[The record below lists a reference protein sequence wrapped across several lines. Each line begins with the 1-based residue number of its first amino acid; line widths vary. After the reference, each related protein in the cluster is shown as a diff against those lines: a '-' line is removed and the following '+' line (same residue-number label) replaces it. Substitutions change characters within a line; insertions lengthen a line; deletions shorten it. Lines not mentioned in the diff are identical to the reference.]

1 MECGDLVGGRFEIG
15 AVVREGGMGLVFRAF
30 DRETGRRCAVKTLLE
45 ASKTYLERFEREAA
59 LLSSLRHPAVVSY
72 VAHGLHAPG
81 VPYLVMD
88 WLDGEELGD
97 RLARGPLSLADAR
110 EVAARIGEALGAAHV
125 LGIVHRDVKP
135 SNIVLVAGDVTRATL
150 IDFGVAR
157 ADVGPRRTR
166 TGLVLGTPGYMAPEQ
181 ARASRDVD
189 ARADVYA
196 LGCVLFECL
205 TGKPPFAGEHPVAVL
220 AKVLLDEA
228 PRLASVAPATP
239 PDLDMLV
246 ARMLAKDPSRRPEDG
261 DAVARALR
269 TSRSS
274 ALPPNES
281 VMPESIT
288 DDERVVVHVILA
300 ARFGVDGRAT
310 DPHGRTIPDGQG
322 TLEAPAFVEG
332 LEQRFGLHVD
342 VLADG
347 SVLATVRP
355 GALGPKGGAA
365 RAAAIARDIATA
377 TGQAVAIASG
387 FERVKQGPSRP
398 RSDGERMPLGE
409 VVDRAVELSR
419 RAAREGLEGVVT
431 DDLTESFLDENAAM
445 DLRPLVGR
453 DRELAVLDGLIEE
466 IEHEHAAR
474 IAIVTSAPGGG
485 KSRLLAGALE
495 RFRDRDA
502 PPRVCSVRS
511 DETTSQTPL
520 AVATDVVFSLC
531 GIGGG
536 EPAHERRARLA
547 SRLETT
553 RLSSQS
559 KQHVLD
565 FVGDFIGATTSPS
578 LALLAARAD
587 AMTMSDHI
595 QRAFVDFLRGC
606 SAETLVLAIDDLQWC
621 DRATFRLL
629 EAAMRELEDV
639 PLCLIG
645 LARPAFDDAFP
656 AAFAERAL
664 TRLPLSPLGKRASEA
679 LVRDVMQQLGGE
691 AEGDVVTEI
700 VKRGEGN
707 PFMLAELARGA
718 REGQALGDLAGT
730 TAVVAS
736 RFEALSVESRRVLRA
751 ASIVGQRFSED
762 AVAAIVAA
770 EPSAAWLQTAWDDLE
785 RAEIIEPSAHVRAF
799 RHALLRDAAYA
810 TVTDDDKTR
819 GHKLAA
825 RYFEAVDGGAEIVAF
840 HAELGGETDQAA
852 RAYVDAAQSALDAID
867 LAGVLDR
874 VKAAIRCGA
883 SGKLLGRAHRLGA
896 EAAFWLGTLRESE
909 EHASQAI
916 ELVEPSTVDFFN
928 AAQYLVGSSSR
939 LGHAER
945 ALETTRRMLTSPAT
959 AATTAARATALL
971 TSSSFLPL
979 QGQVDLAKAIL
990 RDLKPVVAALAA
1002 ANPALPA
1009 RYSRSHAVCAMAS
1022 GDIVGFLASTREA
1035 AERFSMIGDRRS
1047 ELAQRANVAYA
1058 LLELGEHEY
1067 AAREGI
1073 AVAAEAE
1080 ALGLRNVVALAKQNA
1095 GYALVKSDSVE
1106 GVRLL
1111 HEALAEFTKQG
1122 HARMAGGTHIYLASA
1137 HFGAG
1142 NDDEAGRE
1150 IEAALADL
1158 ATTPPL
1164 RAYALAVRARIDVH
1178 RGEIARAETGA
1189 QEAMKL
1195 LESLGGIDSGEM
1207 EVYLAAAE
1215 AKLAAGDENAARVVV
1230 KRGRE
1235 RLEARAARVEDET
1248 RRATFLTNVTAN
1260 AELTK
1265 LAARLV
1271 PSKD

>member
-45 ASKTYLERFEREAA
+45 ASKTYIERFEREAA

-72 VAHGLHAPG
+72 VAHGFHG
-81 VPYLVMD
+81 REPYLVMD

-110 EVAARIGEALGAAHV
+110 EVAARIADALGAAHV

-135 SNIVLVAGDVTRATL
+135 SNVVLVSNDVTRATL

-228 PRLASVAPATP
+228 PRLASIAPAMP
-239 PDLDMLV
+239 PDLDALV
-246 ARMLAKDPSRRPEDG
+246 ARMLSKDPTRRPESG

-269 TSRSS
+269 ASRSS
-274 ALPPNES
+274 TLPPNES

-288 DDERVVVHVILA
+288 DDERVVVHVILS
-300 ARFGVDGRAT
+300 ARFGDAT
-310 DPHGRTIPDGQG
+310 DPHGRTIPDSEG
-322 TLEAPAFVEG
+322 TLEAPAFVEE
-332 LEQRFGLHVD
+332 LEERFGLHVD

-365 RAAAIARDIATA
+365 RAAAIARDLAA
-377 TGQAVAIASG
+377 AAGQAVAIASG
-387 FERVKQGPSRP
+387 FERVKRG
-398 RSDGERMPLGE
+398 MPLGD

-419 RAAREGLEGVVT
+419 RAAREGTTGVVT
-431 DDLTESFLDENAAM
+431 DELTESLLGEHSAP
-445 DLRPLVGR
+445 LRPLVGR
-453 DRELAVLDGLIEE
+453 DRELAVLDGLLDE
-466 IEHEHAAR
+466 IENEHAAR
-474 IAIVTSAPGGG
+474 IAVVTSPPGGG
-485 KSRLLAGALE
+485 KSRLLDAALE
-495 RFRDRDA
+495 RFRA
-502 PPRVCSVRS
+502 HETPPRVCSVRG
-511 DETTSQTPL
+511 DETTSQSPL
-520 AVATDVVFSLC
+520 GVATDVVFSLC

-536 EPAHERRARLA
+536 EPPHERRARLA
-547 SRLETT
+547 ARLETT

-559 KQHVLD
+559 RQRVLD
-565 FVGDFIGATTSPS
+565 FVGDVIGATTSPS

-606 SAETLVLAIDDLQWC
+606 SEELLVVAIDDLQWC

-629 EAAMRELEDV
+629 EAAMRELEDA

-645 LARPAFDDAFP
+645 LARPDFDDAFP

-664 TRLPLSPLGKRASEA
+664 TRLPLSPLGKRAAEA
-679 LVRDVMQQLGGE
+679 LVRDVIHQYGGDAR
-691 AEGDVVTEI
+691 AEVVTEI

-707 PFMLAELARGA
+707 AFMLAELARGA
-718 REGQALGDLAGT
+718 REGHALGEGGGT

-736 RFEALSVESRRVLRA
+736 RFEALPLEARRVLRA
-751 ASIVGQRFSED
+751 ASIVGQRFSEE
-762 AVAAIVAA
+762 AVAVIVGA
-770 EPSAAWLQTAWDDLE
+770 EPSAAWLQTAWDELE

-810 TVTDDDKTR
+810 TLTDDDKTR

-825 RYFEAVDGGAEIVAF
+825 RYFEAVDAGAAIVAH
-840 HAELGGETDQAA
+840 HAELGGDLDQAA

-867 LAGVLDR
+867 LAGANER

-883 SGKLLGRAHRLGA
+883 GGKLLGRAHRIA
-896 EAAFWLGTLRESE
+896 ADAAFWLGTLRDCED
-909 EHASQAI
+909 HAARAI
-916 ELVEPSTVDFFN
+916 DLVDPSTADFFT
-928 AAQYLVGSSSR
+928 AAQHLVASCSR
-939 LGHAER
+939 LGQAER
-945 ALETTRRMLTSPAT
+945 ALETTRRILTSPAT

-971 TSSSFLPL
+971 TAAAFLPL
-979 QGQVDLAKAIL
+979 QGQIDLAKAIL
-990 RDLKPVVAALAA
+990 RDLKPVVGALGGTH
-1002 ANPALPA
+1002 PALPA
-1009 RYSRSHAVCAMAS
+1009 RYSRSHSVCAMAS
-1022 GDIVGFLASTREA
+1022 GDIVGFLESTREA
-1035 AERFSMIGDRRS
+1035 AERFAAVGDRRN
-1047 ELAQRANVAYA
+1047 ELAQRGNVVYA
-1058 LLELGEHEY
+1058 LVELGEY
-1067 AAREGI
+1067 ASAATEG
-1073 AVAAEAE
+1073 ASVVADAE

-1095 GYALVKSDSVE
+1095 GYALVKNGAEDA
-1106 GVRLL
+1106 GVPLL
-1111 HEALAEFTKQG
+1111 REALAEFTTQG

-1137 HFGAG
+1137 HLT
-1142 NDDEAGRE
+1142 AGRDDD
-1150 IEAALADL
+1150 ALAEIDQALEML
-1158 ATTPPL
+1158 ASTPPL
-1164 RAYALAVRARIDVH
+1164 RAYALAVRARIDLR
-1178 RGEIARAETGA
+1178 RGDRARSEVGA
-1189 QEAMKL
+1189 QEAMRL
-1195 LESLGGIDSGEM
+1195 LDSLGGIDSGET
-1207 EVYLAAAE
+1207 EVFLAAAE
-1215 AKLAAGDENAARVVV
+1215 AKIAAGDESGARVIL

-1235 RLEARAARVEDET
+1235 RLEARASRLDEAR
-1248 RRATFLTNVTAN
+1248 RLTFLTKVRAN
-1260 AELTK
+1260 AELSK
-1265 LAARLV
+1265 LASRLLT
-1271 PSKD
+1271 